1 MSKVRSIVL
10 AVNCSLLQIVPSVHV
25 VEVHL
30 VIRLL
35 RRLITEDTINLQ
47 SGTLVT
53 INDNQRILY
62 NLSLT
67 SNK

>member
-10 AVNCSLLQIVPSVHV
+10 AVNCSLLQIVPSAHV

-47 SGTLVT
+47 FGTLVT